1 MPAPQRRRLLD
12 DITCVC
18 VLLKALMQKFERE
31 QGAGSAAVAKLES
44 STLSWRAEGAAD
56 ARKRQKEAL

>member
-18 VLLKALMQKFERE
+18 VLRKALKQKFEGE
-31 QGAGSAAVAKLES
+31 QGPESAAVYGEREVCDGL
-44 STLSWRAEGAAD
+44 EGASD
-56 ARKRQKEAL
+56 ARKRKKEAL

>member
-1 MPAPQRRRLLD
+1 MPAAQRRRLLD

-18 VLLKALMQKFERE
+18 VLRKALKQKFERE
-31 QGAGSAAVAKLES
+31 QGPESAAVHGERQAADGLEV
-44 STLSWRAEGAAD
+44 AAD